1 MPCIRSTV
9 WPAVKAPAQKSAEP
23 LLALQGVT
31 KRFGSLLAL
40 SDASLDIMPGEVHCI
55 LGENGA
61 GKSTLCNLI
70 FGVHLPGPG
79 HHALRRASRIGR
91 RARGRAA
98 PAASPWCTS
107 ISVWCTT

>member
-1 MPCIRSTV
+1 MA
-9 WPAVKAPAQKSAEP
+9 AVKAPPQKSTEP

-40 SDASLDIMPGEVHCI
+40 SDASLDIVPGEVHCI

-70 FGVHLPGPG
+70 FGVHLPDQGTMRFDGQSYHPAG
-79 HHALRRASRIGR
+79 CSHQRHRHG
-91 RARGRAA
+91 A
-98 PAASPWCTS
+98 PAF
-107 ISVWCTT
+107 

>member
-1 MPCIRSTV
+1 M
-9 WPAVKAPAQKSAEP
+9 QKSTEP

-40 SDASLDIMPGEVHCI
+40 SDASLDIVPGEVHCI

-70 FGVHLPGPG
+70 FGVHLPDQGTM
-79 HHALRRASRIGR
+79 RFDGR
-91 RARGRAA
+91 SYRPGRAQRMLS